1 MLAKNTI
8 GLALPRREDPAL
20 LKGQGRYTADIALAR
35 PLHLAFLRSPVATGR
50 IAGIDIADALA
61 APGVVAVFTGADLPP
76 NPSPDLAPVLEI
88 DAPLPFPML
97 ARDRIASVGEPLV
110 AVLADSPAQAAD
122 AVDLITLDITDSDMP
137 APVRVAHRAWH
148 VGNPAAAFAKAAHV
162 VTVETHHPRVAP
174 SPMEPRGV
182 AIRYDA
188 ATEGVTIFQSTQT
201 PHRTKNDVTRIL
213 QLDPNIVRVVAPD
226 VGGGFGMKGFTYPE
240 EVFAVW
246 AALHLRRDV
255 RWIASRS
262 EEFLSAAHGR
272 GLTSRG
278 RLALDAEGRFLALE
292 ARIAAPLGGWVSGT
306 GLMPA
311 FNAAR
316 VLPSGYIIPA
326 LDIETEAYSHPL
338 PPVGIYRGAGR
349 PEANV
354 IIERLI
360 DAAAAVT
367 GIDPITLRK
376 ANLLPASAMPHDTA
390 TGNRLDSGDYAAALD
405 AFAAA
410 ADLDGLRARRD
421 AIRSKGGIA
430 GLGIAFY
437 VDPSAAGWEYAR
449 VTLQPD
455 GTAHIATGA
464 TQQGH
469 GRLTAFSQIASDA
482 LGIPPEAITLEAGD
496 TASVT
501 EGIGAVGSRATAIGG
516 SALLDACAKIKQA
529 LAEGATL
536 PITAESKYEVA
547 GQAWAFGAYAVL
559 VAIDADTGQPQLLA
573 AHGHD
578 DAGVIVNPL
587 QVEGQIRGGF
597 AQALGETMLEAIALD
612 EDGQLLTGSFM
623 DYAMPRADDLPPLGL
638 SHSETPSPMNPLGAK
653 GVGEA
658 STTGAP
664 AAFMNAISDAF
675 RPLGKTAPQMPFS
688 AARIWEALNSR
699 TA

>member
-1 MLAKNTI
+1 MTKLADRAV
-8 GLALPRREDPAL
+8 GLAMPRREDPAL
-20 LKGQGRYTADIALAR
+20 LQGRGRYTADIALDR
-35 PLHLAFLRSPVATGR
+35 PLHLVFLRSPVAAGR
-50 IAGIDIADALA
+50 IIGIDVGA
-61 APGVVAVFTGADLPP
+61 ARAAAGVVAVFTGADLPP
-76 NPSPDLAPVLEI
+76 NPAPDLAPVLDI
-88 DAPLPFPML
+88 VAPLPFPML
-97 ARDRIASVGEPLV
+97 ARGQIACVGEPL
-110 AVLADSPAQAAD
+110 AAILAESPALAAD
-122 AVDLITLDITDSDMP
+122 AAELITLDIAEAAMP
-137 APVRVAHRAWH
+137 GPRRVAERRWH
-148 VGNPAAAFAKAAHV
+148 VGNPGAAFAKAAHV
-162 VTVETHHPRVAP
+162 VSVETHHPRVAP
-174 SPMEPRGV
+174 APMEPRGV
-182 AIRYDA
+182 AIRYDPV
-188 ATEGVTIFQSTQT
+188 TEGVTIFQSTQT

-213 QLDPNIVRVVAPD
+213 QLDPDRVRVVAPD

-246 AALHLRRDV
+246 AALQLGRDV
-255 RWIASRS
+255 RWIATRS

-272 GLTSRG
+272 GLTTQG

-316 VLPSGYIIPA
+316 ILPSGYAIPA
-326 LDIETEAYSHPL
+326 LDIETAAYAHPL

-360 DAAAAVT
+360 DAAAAAT
-367 GIDPITLRK
+367 GRDPIALRK
-376 ANLLPASAMPHDTA
+376 ANLIPASAMPHDTA

-405 AFAAA
+405 AFAAS
-410 ADLDGLRARRD
+410 ADLEGLRARRD
-421 AIRSKGGIA
+421 AIRAIGGIA
-430 GLGIAFY
+430 GLGLAFY
-437 VDPSAAGWEYAR
+437 VDPSAHGWEYTR
-449 VTLQPD
+449 VTLNPD

-482 LGIPPEAITLEAGD
+482 LGLPIDAITLEAGD
-496 TASVT
+496 TGVVT

-516 SALLDACAKIKQA
+516 SALLDACAKIKAA
-529 LAEGATL
+529 LAEGAAL
-536 PITAESKYEVA
+536 PITMESKYEVA

-559 VAIDADTGQPQLLA
+559 VEIDPETGAPRLLA

-578 DAGVIVNPL
+578 DAGVLVNPL
-587 QVEGQIRGGF
+587 QAEGQIRGGF
-597 AQALGETMLEAIALD
+597 AQALGETMLEAIAFD
-612 EDGQLLTGSFM
+612 GDGQLLTGSFM

-664 AAFMNAISDAF
+664 AAFINAITDAF
-675 RPLGKTAPQMPFS
+675 RPTGKAPPQMPFS
-688 AARIWEALNSR
+688 PARLWAALQG
-699 TA
+699 

>member
-1 MLAKNTI
+1 MNILAKNAI
-8 GLALPRREDPAL
+8 GQAMTRREDPAL
-20 LKGQGRYTADIALAR
+20 LKGQGRYTADIALDR
-35 PLHLAFLRSPVATGR
+35 PLHLAFLRSPVASGK
-50 IAGIDIADALA
+50 IAAIDTAAALA

-97 ARDRIASVGEPLV
+97 ARSHVACVGEPL
-110 AVLADSPAQAAD
+110 AAILAESPAQAAD
-122 AVDLITLDITDSDMP
+122 ALELIGLDIDDAALP
-137 APVRVAHRAWH
+137 EPFRVAHRNWH
-148 VGNPAAAFAKAAHV
+148 AGNPAAAFAKAAHI

-174 SPMEPRGV
+174 TPMEPRGV

-188 ATEGVTIFQSTQT
+188 ASEGVTIFQSTQT

-213 QLDPNIVRVVAPD
+213 QLDPNLVRVVAPD

-240 EVFAVW
+240 EIFAVW
-246 AALHLRRDV
+246 AALQLKRDV
-255 RWIASRS
+255 RWIATRS

-272 GLTSRG
+272 GLTTRG
-278 RLALDAEGRFLALE
+278 RLALDAAGRFLALE

-316 VLPSGYIIPA
+316 ILPSGYLIPA
-326 LDIETEAYSHPL
+326 LDIATEAVAYPL

-354 IIERLI
+354 IVERLI
-360 DAAAAVT
+360 DAAAAET
-367 GIDPITLRK
+367 GIDPIALRK
-376 ANLLPASAMPHDTA
+376 ANMVPASALPHDTA

-421 AIRSKGGIA
+421 AIRAKGGIA
-430 GLGIAFY
+430 GLGLAFY
-437 VDPSAAGWEYAR
+437 LDPSAAGWEYAR
-449 VTLQPD
+449 VTLNHD

-501 EGIGAVGSRATAIGG
+501 DGIGAVGSRATAIGG
-516 SALLDACAKIKQA
+516 SALLEACEKIKTA

-547 GQAWAFGAYAVL
+547 GQAWAFGAYAIL
-559 VAIDADTGQPQLLA
+559 VEIDRETGAPRLLA
-573 AHGHD
+573 AQGHD
-578 DAGVIVNPL
+578 DTGVIVNPL

-597 AQALGETMLEAIALD
+597 AQALGETMLEAIAFD
-612 EDGQLLTGSFM
+612 DDGQLLTGSFM
-623 DYAMPRADDLPPLGL
+623 DYAMPRADDLPPLRL

-664 AAFMNAISDAF
+664 AAFINAISDAF
-675 RPLGKTAPQMPFS
+675 RPTGKPAPQMPFS
-688 AARIWEALNSR
+688 PARLWEALRS
-699 TA
+699 

>member
-1 MLAKNTI
+1 MNTLAKNTI

-20 LKGQGRYTADIALAR
+20 LKGQGRYTADIVLER
-35 PLHLAFLRSPVATGR
+35 PLHLAFLRSPMATGQ
-50 IAGIDIADALA
+50 IAGIDITAALA

-76 NPSPDLAPVLEI
+76 NPSPDLAPVLDI
-88 DAPLPFPML
+88 VAPLPFPML
-97 ARDRIASVGEPLV
+97 ARGHIACVGEPLV
-110 AVLADSPAQAAD
+110 AILADSPANAAD
-122 AVDLITLDITDSDMP
+122 AVDLITLDITDTEMP
-137 APVRVAHRAWH
+137 APRRVAHRRWH
-148 VGNPAAAFAKAAHV
+148 VGNPSAAFAKAAHV
-162 VTVETHHPRVAP
+162 VSVETHHPRVAP

-182 AIRYDA
+182 AIRFDP

-213 QLDPNIVRVVAPD
+213 QIDPNLVRVVAPD

-246 AALHLRRDV
+246 AALHLKRDV
-255 RWIASRS
+255 RWIATRS

-272 GLTSRG
+272 GLTSQG

-316 VLPSGYIIPA
+316 VLPSGYAIPA
-326 LDIETEAYSHPL
+326 LDIETAAYAHPL

-360 DAAAAVT
+360 DAAAAAT
-367 GIDPITLRK
+367 GRDPIALRK
-376 ANLLPASAMPHDTA
+376 ANLIPASAMPHDTA

-405 AFAAA
+405 AFATA
-410 ADLDGLRARRD
+410 ADLAALRARRD
-421 AIRSKGGIA
+421 GIRAKGGIA
-430 GLGIAFY
+430 GLGLAFY
-437 VDPSAAGWEYAR
+437 VDPSAHGWEYTR
-449 VTLQPD
+449 VTLNPD

-482 LGIPPEAITLEAGD
+482 LGLPIDAITLEAGD
-496 TASVT
+496 TGIVT

-516 SALLDACAKIKQA
+516 SALLEACAKIKAA
-529 LAEGATL
+529 LADGAAL
-536 PITAESKYEVA
+536 PITMESKYEVA

-559 VAIDADTGQPQLLA
+559 VEIDPETGAPRLLA

-578 DAGVIVNPL
+578 DAGVLINPL

-597 AQALGETMLEAIALD
+597 AQALGETMLEAIAFD
-612 EDGQLLTGSFM
+612 GDGQLLTGSFM

-664 AAFMNAISDAF
+664 AAFMNAITDAF
-675 RPLGKTAPQMPFS
+675 RPTGRTPPQMPYS
-688 AARIWEALNSR
+688 AARIWEALNG
-699 TA
+699 

>member
-1 MLAKNTI
+1 
-8 GLALPRREDPAL
+8 
-20 LKGQGRYTADIALAR
+20 
-35 PLHLAFLRSPVATGR
+35 VA
-50 IAGIDIADALA
+50 I
-61 APGVVAVFTGADLPP
+61 
-76 NPSPDLAPVLEI
+76 
-88 DAPLPFPML
+88 
-97 ARDRIASVGEPLV
+97 
-110 AVLADSPAQAAD
+110 LADSPANAAD
-122 AVDLITLDITDSDMP
+122 AVDLITLDITDTEMP
-137 APVRVAHRAWH
+137 APRRVAHRRWH
-148 VGNPAAAFAKAAHV
+148 VGNPSAAFAKAAHV
-162 VTVETHHPRVAP
+162 VSVETHHPRVAP

-182 AIRYDA
+182 AIRFDP

-213 QLDPNIVRVVAPD
+213 QIDPNLVRVVAPD

-246 AALHLRRDV
+246 AALHLKRDV
-255 RWIASRS
+255 RWIATRS

-272 GLTSRG
+272 GLTSQG

-316 VLPSGYIIPA
+316 VLPSGYAIPA
-326 LDIETEAYSHPL
+326 LDIETAAYAHPL

-360 DAAAAVT
+360 DAAAAAT
-367 GIDPITLRK
+367 GRDPIALRK
-376 ANLLPASAMPHDTA
+376 ANLIPASAMPHDTA

-405 AFAAA
+405 AFATA
-410 ADLDGLRARRD
+410 ADLAALRARRD
-421 AIRSKGGIA
+421 GIRAKGGIA
-430 GLGIAFY
+430 GLGLAFY
-437 VDPSAAGWEYAR
+437 VDPSAHGWEYTR
-449 VTLQPD
+449 VTLNPD

-482 LGIPPEAITLEAGD
+482 LGLPIDAITLEAGD
-496 TASVT
+496 TGVVT

-516 SALLDACAKIKQA
+516 SALLEACAKIKAA
-529 LAEGATL
+529 LAEGAAL
-536 PITAESKYEVA
+536 PITMESKYEVA

-559 VAIDADTGQPQLLA
+559 VEIDPETGAPRLLA

-578 DAGVIVNPL
+578 DAGVLINPL

-597 AQALGETMLEAIALD
+597 AQALGETMLEAIAFD
-612 EDGQLLTGSFM
+612 GDGQLLTGSFM

-664 AAFMNAISDAF
+664 AAFMNAITDAF
-675 RPLGKTAPQMPFS
+675 RPTGRTPPQMPYS
-688 AARIWEALNSR
+688 AARIWEALNG
-699 TA
+699 